1 MPYMLRTYALDALY
15 LGLRMPYIYALG
27 ALYVVEL
34 CVDALCALHICAF
47 NPLQYAL
54 HLCANPLHRA
64 DKKTPPPK
72 KKSVCLTYMP
82 HTSGGGGRGKTL
94 GV

>member
-34 CVDALCALHICAF
+34 CVDALCALHLCVQ
-47 NPLQYAL
+47 PL
-54 HLCANPLHRA
+54 
-64 DKKTPPPK
+64 T
-72 KKSVCLTYMP
+72 VCLT
-82 HTSGGGGRGKTL
+82 SVR
-94 GV
+94 

>member
-34 CVDALCALHICAF
+34 CVDALCALHLYLCVQ
-47 NPLQYAL
+47 PL
-54 HLCANPLHRA
+54 
-64 DKKTPPPK
+64 T
-72 KKSVCLTYMP
+72 VCLT
-82 HTSGGGGRGKTL
+82 SVR
-94 GV
+94 